1 LDLFFAHSDTFKN
14 IIDFVPVSAASKI
27 LLSSNFEKT
36 GTTPKVLLLW
46 APPYLKNIHVLLYQ
60 GCTSLE
66 RTHNNLKRK
75 RLN

>member
-1 LDLFFAHSDTFKN
+1 
-14 IIDFVPVSAASKI
+14 
-27 LLSSNFEKT
+27 LLSSSFEKT
-36 GTTPKVLLLW
+36 GTTPKVLLFW

-75 RLN
+75 IPIDQNMQPSPPNPLSKALNNCLRCI